1 MNEEWYESPAWDEA
15 AQTDFRARLSRAR
28 DHKAHYLKMKIAA
41 ISEDHPQAALA
52 LCDERMSS
60 DDDEDGTS
68 AAYAK
73 TCIYARLGEIDNM
86 FASLRYAI
94 GEDGL
99 APSAAAAGEFCCL
112 AGYYGKSNLYSFA
125 LQILEQLDN
134 LAMKELG
141 RPFRSFAARAA
152 YALIHYRSGRRDEAV
167 VPARDALELALEQGS
182 LFGGALKSGGPV
194 PGFPSPIHDMLL
206 FVAGLWDE
214 KELGQPPVF

>member
-28 DHKAHYLKMKIAA
+28 GHKAHYLKMKIAA

-60 DDDEDGTS
+60 DDDEDGAS

-94 GEDGL
+94 GDDGL
-99 APSAAAAGEFCCL
+99 ALSAAAAGEFCCL
-112 AGYYGKSNLYSFA
+112 AGYYGKSKFFPFA
-125 LQILEQLDN
+125 LQILERLDN

-141 RPFRSFAARAA
+141 RPFRSFATRAG
-152 YALIHYRSGRRDEAV
+152 YALILQST
-167 VPARDALELALEQGS
+167 
-182 LFGGALKSGGPV
+182 
-194 PGFPSPIHDMLL
+194 
-206 FVAGLWDE
+206 
-214 KELGQPPVF
+214 